1 MNIFI
6 TGTAGF
12 IGFHLARRLLADGH
26 VVQGF
31 DGLTDYYDVRLKRAR
46 HAILEASP
54 NFTATI
60 GQLENA
66 DLLKSAIRDFRPEI
80 VVHLAAQ
87 AGVRYSIEHPETYVS
102 SNLIGTFNLLEA
114 LRATP
119 VQHAILASTSSIYGA
134 NDSPAFTEVERTD
147 FPLSIYA
154 ATKRGTEAMSHS
166 YAHLFGIPTTL
177 TRFFTVYGPWGR
189 PDMAPIKFAS
199 AIEAGRAIDVY
210 GHGEQSRDFTYID
223 DVVEAV
229 TRLIPKAPVAGF
241 AVDAAD
247 SISPVAPWRT
257 VNIAGGQP
265 MPLLDFIAAFEAALG
280 KPALKN
286 FVPMQPGDVSATAAD
301 TKLLRALT
309 GFVPA
314 TSVADGVKAFCDW
327 YRADYAGRYT

>member
-12 IGFHLARRLLADGH
+12 IGFHLARRLLAEGH
-26 VVQGF
+26 VVHGF

-46 HAILEASP
+46 HALLEASA
-54 NFTATI
+54 NFTAII

-66 DLLKSAIRDFRPEI
+66 DLLKAAIRDCAPDI

-87 AGVRYSIEHPETYVS
+87 AGVRYSIEHPQTYVS

-119 VQHAILASTSSIYGA
+119 VQHAILASTSSIY
-134 NDSPAFTEVERTD
+134 
-147 FPLSIYA
+147 A
-154 ATKRGTEAMSHS
+154 ATKRGTEAMAHS

-210 GHGEQSRDFTYID
+210 GEGNQSRDFTYID

-229 TRLIPKAPVAGF
+229 TRLLTEAPVAGF
-241 AVDAAD
+241 AVDKTD

-265 MPLLDFIAAFEAALG
+265 VPLLDFIAAFEAALG

-286 FVPMQPGDVSATAAD
+286 FVPMQPGDVSATLAD
-301 TKLLRALT
+301 TALLRALT
-309 GFVPA
+309 DFVPA
-314 TSVADGVKAFCDW
+314 VPVSDGVAKFCAW
-327 YRADYAGRYT
+327 YRTEYAGRYT